1 MINERLSAQ
10 LLSGSSATTALD
22 VAERLLAIQGQDAR
36 GARLAIRARTVGLRS
51 VDVDRAMTANRA
63 LVTTWLN
70 RGTLHVVR
78 SEDYWWLHPLT
89 NPALRTGNARRLSQ
103 EGVSPSAADRGVEVV
118 ERSLAAEG
126 PLTRR
131 QLRERIAAAGV
142 RVEGQALVHILFLA
156 SLRGLVVRGPVI
168 AGEQAYALVRDW
180 LGAPP
185 PAVDHEVALAQLG
198 RRYLAGHGPATERDL
213 AKWAGIT
220 LTAARHAFGTIAA
233 SIEQRADGLIDLA
246 GRPKTWPAV
255 PPRLLGAF
263 DPLLLGWAAR
273 EPVLG
278 SHQNVVTVNG
288 IFRPIAL
295 VRGKAIGTWRLKDR
309 VVELTPFESLAPDE
323 LPDPAERAALDAEA
337 ADVVRFLF
345 DAADDAKPGPEAPGG
360 KAERRRVAAAGRREV
375 L

>member
-51 VDVDRAMTANRA
+51 VDVDRAMTADRA

-89 NPALRTGNARRLSQ
+89 NPALHTGNARRLSQ

-118 ERSLAAEG
+118 ERSLSAEG

-131 QLRERIAAAGV
+131 QLRERVAAAGV
-142 RVEGQALVHILFLA
+142 RVEGQALVHILVLA

-168 AGEQAYALVRDW
+168 AGEQAYALTRDW

-185 PAVDHEVALAQLG
+185 PAVDHEVALARLG

-213 AKWAGIT
+213 SQVGRHHDHRR
-220 LTAARHAFGTIAA
+220 AARLRHDRREHRAA
-233 SIEQRADGLIDLA
+233 RRRPDRSCRASQALSGCPTPTTGSLRPAPTGMGVTGARPGWPPECRHRKRNLSPGRPGAWQGHWHLASPRA
-246 GRPKTWPAV
+246 GR
-255 PPRLLGAF
+255 
-263 DPLLLGWAAR
+263 
-273 EPVLG
+273 
-278 SHQNVVTVNG
+278 S
-288 IFRPIAL
+288 
-295 VRGKAIGTWRLKDR
+295 
-309 VVELTPFESLAPDE
+309 S
-323 LPDPAERAALDAEA
+323 
-337 ADVVRFLF
+337 
-345 DAADDAKPGPEAPGG
+345 
-360 KAERRRVAAAGRREV
+360 
-375 L
+375 

>member
-51 VDVDRAMTANRA
+51 VDVDRAMTADRA

-103 EGVSPSAADRGVEVV
+103 EGVSPAAADRGVEVV

-156 SLRGLVVRGPVI
+156 SLRGLVATWRDTVRRQSVI
-168 AGEQAYALVRDW
+168 S
-180 LGAPP
+180 PS
-185 PAVDHEVALAQLG
+185 
-198 RRYLAGHGPATERDL
+198 GPAS
-213 AKWAGIT
+213 
-220 LTAARHAFGTIAA
+220 H
-233 SIEQRADGLIDLA
+233 S
-246 GRPKTWPAV
+246 
-255 PPRLLGAF
+255 PPRGT
-263 DPLLLGWAAR
+263 PSAR
-273 EPVLG
+273 SPRA
-278 SHQNVVTVNG
+278 S
-288 IFRPIAL
+288 
-295 VRGKAIGTWRLKDR
+295 
-309 VVELTPFESLAPDE
+309 SSAPT
-323 LPDPAERAALDAEA
+323 A
-337 ADVVRFLF
+337 
-345 DAADDAKPGPEAPGG
+345 
-360 KAERRRVAAAGRREV
+360 
-375 L
+375 